1 MGLLEKLNG
10 STPAK
15 PGAAPVAV
23 GALRAALLVTERVRV
38 WKAVSF
44 TL

>member
-1 MGLLEKLNG
+1 
-10 STPAK
+10 
-15 PGAAPVAV
+15 VAV
-23 GALRAALLVTERVRV
+23 GDLRAALLVTERVRV